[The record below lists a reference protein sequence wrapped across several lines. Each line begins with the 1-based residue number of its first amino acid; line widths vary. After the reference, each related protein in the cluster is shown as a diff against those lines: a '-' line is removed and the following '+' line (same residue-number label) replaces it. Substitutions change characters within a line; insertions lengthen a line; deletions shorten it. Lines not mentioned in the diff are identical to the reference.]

1 MKKNKKKIL
10 IIGIAF
16 VSLVIF
22 VLLLFTDFSSKSDK
36 IKYLLEDGRLAP
48 LPENAKNVQIHGWS
62 GLFTGCKYI
71 KFESDKNGID
81 QFINRSPSLQG
92 VTPAIFNGEH
102 MLLPYKKDSEGK
114 NMNLEIDLSEDYYK
128 HEYFMKPSSMPD
140 WYSPTIKKQGRRFR
154 IPAKDSHNWGE
165 VIINDENN
173 TVFIQIIWS

>member
-102 MLLPYKKDSEGK
+102 MLLPYKKDS
-114 NMNLEIDLSEDYYK
+114 YK

-154 IPAKDSHNWGE
+154 IPAKNSHNWGE